1 MPYITQ
7 RQRQELDPAIST
19 LVELLKEASVET
31 LDGELN
37 YTITRLAKALYP
49 PKYFNYNRIMG
60 VLNCVTHELYR
71 TQIGPY
77 EELKRLSE
85 GDVS

>member
-7 RQRQELDPAIST
+7 IQRKELDPAINA
-19 LVELLKEASVET
+19 LIELLKEASVET
-31 LDGELN
+31 IDGELN
-37 YTITRLAKALYP
+37 YTITRLARALYP

-60 VLNCVTHELYR
+60 VLGCVTQELYR

-77 EELKRLSE
+77 EQTKLIEH
-85 GDVS
+85 GDI